1 MHKMITSEV
10 PNTVRVESLLNPS
23 LYAELTFL
31 LQPIVIPNSGE
42 IVAFEALSKVI
53 SQSGDQLNNEDFFEL
68 AGTELLKSLV
78 IAQINSF
85 KKTVYTKRRA
95 LISYNL
101 PLCCMEDDCFVEKLL
116 ATCTQKIALEF
127 TDLNVN
133 LKSRKIMDNLAKI
146 QKNGHQLWLDDYLH
160 QSRVANLTLG
170 YIEWDI
176 IKVDKS
182 YLYFNTEE
190 ESLLQSL
197 TSVLQS
203 YVKKGV
209 IFEGVETELQR
220 RLICREKTFAQ
231 GYYFSYPRC
240 INEVIQKMKFTPWK
254 ALHNERSQRIEYAG
268 EATLPV

>member
-1 MHKMITSEV
+1 MHKITASDL
-10 PNTVRVESLLNPS
+10 PNAVRIESLLNHN
-23 LYAELTFL
+23 LFAELTFL
-31 LQPIVIPNSGE
+31 LQPIVIPTTGE
-42 IVAFEALSKVI
+42 VVAFEALSKVI
-53 SQSGDQLNNEDFFEL
+53 SQSGDQLNNEDFFEH

-78 IAQINSF
+78 IAQISAF
-85 KKTVYTKRRA
+85 KRTVYTKRRI

-101 PLCCMEDDCFVEKLL
+101 PLSCMEDDCFVEKLL
-116 ATCTQKIALEF
+116 AICTQKIALEF

-133 LKSRKIMDNLAKI
+133 LKSKKIADNLAKV
-146 QKNGHQLWLDDYLH
+146 QHQGHQLWLDDYLH
-160 QSRVANLTLG
+160 HSRVANLTLG

-176 IKVDKS
+176 IKIDKS

-190 ESLLQSL
+190 ESLLKSL

-254 ALHNERSQRIEYAG
+254 ALHNERSQQIEHTG
-268 EATLPV
+268 EAPLPV

>member
-1 MHKMITSEV
+1 MHKVITSEV
-10 PNTVRVESLLNPS
+10 PNTVRIESLLNQS
-23 LYAELTFL
+23 LFAELTFL
-31 LQPIVIPNSGE
+31 LQPIVIPTSGE
-42 IVAFEALSKVI
+42 VVAFEALSKVI
-53 SQSGDQLNNEDFFEL
+53 SQSGDQLNNEDFFEQ

-78 IAQINSF
+78 IAQINAL
-85 KKTVYTKRRA
+85 KQTVYTKRRV

-101 PLCCMEDDCFVEKLL
+101 PLSCMEDDCFVEKLL
-116 ATCTQKIALEF
+116 STCTQKIALEF

-133 LKSRKIMDNLAKI
+133 LKSKKIIDNLAKV
-146 QKNGHQLWLDDYLH
+146 QTKGHQLWLDDYLH
-160 QSRVANLTLG
+160 HSRIANLTLG

-182 YLYFNTEE
+182 YLYFNTQE
-190 ESLLQSL
+190 ESLLNSL
-197 TSVLQS
+197 TSVLLS

-240 INEVIQKMKFTPWK
+240 INEAIQKMKFTPWK
-254 ALHNERSQRIEYAG
+254 ALHNERSQQTEHTG
-268 EATLPV
+268 EASLTV